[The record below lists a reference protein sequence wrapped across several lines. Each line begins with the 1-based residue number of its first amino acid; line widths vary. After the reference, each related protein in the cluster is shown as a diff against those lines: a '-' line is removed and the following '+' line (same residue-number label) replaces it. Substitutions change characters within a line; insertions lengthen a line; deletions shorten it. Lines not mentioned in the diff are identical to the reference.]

1 MISGMEMF
9 DNVWLVILLIRA
21 KQFYTDSGDPGWKV
35 EPNIFHLNQ
44 IRPTVDRK
52 QKTPEI

>member
-21 KQFYTDSGDPGWKV
+21 KQFYNPGWKV

>member
-1 MISGMEMF
+1 MISGLELM

-35 EPNIFHLNQ
+35 KAKHFSPEPDPSHCG
-44 IRPTVDRK
+44 
-52 QKTPEI
+52 